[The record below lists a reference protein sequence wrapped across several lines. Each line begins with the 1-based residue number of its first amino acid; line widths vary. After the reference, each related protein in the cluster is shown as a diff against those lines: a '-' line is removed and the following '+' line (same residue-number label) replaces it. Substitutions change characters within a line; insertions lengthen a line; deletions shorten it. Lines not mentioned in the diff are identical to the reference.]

1 MNRAV
6 STTTAGV
13 VLIGALATGCGG
25 STTKL
30 VAPLPASTGASG
42 PGQDSPRAAV
52 VAAYTAMWSDYSTD
66 LLTANWQNPIS
77 ANHATGQALQAIENA
92 LAVDGHHGWIGKGA
106 PDPHPVVKSL
116 TMSPPASAEVV
127 DCVDLTRALLYVAA
141 TGKLK
146 DSTPGSWYLV
156 DAGLVMKD
164 GEWKVSTLAMGKAGS
179 C

>member
-1 MNRAV
+1 MNRAI
-6 STTTAGV
+6 STTTAVV
-13 VLIGALATGCGG
+13 VLIGAVATGCGG
-25 STTKL
+25 STKP
-30 VAPLPASTGASG
+30 VAPRPPSTGASAS
-42 PGQDSPRAAV
+42 GQDSTHAAV

-77 ANHATGQALQAIENA
+77 ANHATGQALQTIENA
-92 LAVDGHHGWIGKGA
+92 LAVDRHHGWIGKGS
-106 PDPHPVVKSL
+106 PVPHPVVKSL
-116 TMSPPASAEVV
+116 TMVPPESAEVV
-127 DCVDLTRALLYVAA
+127 DCVDLSRALLYVAA

-146 DSTPGSWYLV
+146 DSTPGGWHLV